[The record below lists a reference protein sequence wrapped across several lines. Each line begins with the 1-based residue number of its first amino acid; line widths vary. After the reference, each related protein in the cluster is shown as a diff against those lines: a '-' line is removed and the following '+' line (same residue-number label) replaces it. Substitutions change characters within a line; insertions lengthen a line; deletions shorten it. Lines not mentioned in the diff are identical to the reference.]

1 MMKKLKS
8 TSGETIAEVLVAS
21 LVVVLGI
28 LLYATMVSSSFR
40 IITKAEKAMQELYS
54 AESDVEAGVAG
65 TPGIGVTFSGIS
77 GISSAGDLTG
87 LKVTVIGTDD
97 IKAYKKTN

>member
-1 MMKKLKS
+1 MRRVS
-8 TSGETIAEVLVAS
+8 RNIAFLACVPSAIVGFAIWVLQ
-21 LVVVLGI
+21 
-28 LLYATMVSSSFR
+28 R
-40 IITKAEKAMQELYS
+40 RITKAEKAMQELYS
-54 AESDVEAGVAG
+54 SESDVEAGVAG